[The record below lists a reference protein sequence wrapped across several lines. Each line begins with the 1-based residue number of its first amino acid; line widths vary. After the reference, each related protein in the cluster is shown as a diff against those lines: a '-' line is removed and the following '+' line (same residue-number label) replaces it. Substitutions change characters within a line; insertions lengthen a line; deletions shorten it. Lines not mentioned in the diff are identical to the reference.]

1 MQMADAVNVFSILT
15 VGDGLVSQIPALV
28 ISTAAGIIITRAG
41 GSATLPSDLGEQFT
55 QNPRVHMVA
64 AGALLLMAMVPGLPF
79 FPFLLLSAALGFTAW
94 YLHTGAG
101 KEEVIEETGIKP
113 AETRTETPLS
123 DLLVLDPIRLEV
135 GYGLIDLVE
144 SGRDGNL
151 LDRLQA
157 VRRQI
162 ARDIGFVLPPVH
174 IKDNLQLGVGEY
186 RVLIRGAEVGR
197 CEIRP
202 RNLLAL
208 KGQHSGPE
216 IQGIATQEPAF
227 GLPALWI
234 GNDMRQQAELSGYTV
249 VDPATVIVTHITEIL
264 RQNAHEILDR
274 AQVREM
280 LDQLSTRHP
289 KVVEDMVPS
298 QVSLGLLQNVL
309 QRLLAEWVPVRDLMA
324 ILETLSDGGSA
335 NASLDAVVER
345 VRTRLGRSIV
355 QQHLSQQ
362 GELKVFTIDPH
373 LEQTMSER
381 VGDQSGFSLPMD
393 IHQWQRFATQITNTV
408 ARHDVDIP
416 VILTNPQLRS
426 SLARSLGRIMPRI
439 AVLSIAEVP
448 SNITVNPLDQIGL

>member
-1 MQMADAVNVFSILT
+1 
-15 VGDGLVSQIPALV
+15 
-28 ISTAAGIIITRAG
+28 
-41 GSATLPSDLGEQFT
+41 
-55 QNPRVHMVA
+55 
-64 AGALLLMAMVPGLPF
+64 
-79 FPFLLLSAALGFTAW
+79 
-94 YLHTGAG
+94 
-101 KEEVIEETGIKP
+101 
-113 AETRTETPLS
+113 
-123 DLLVLDPIRLEV
+123 
-135 GYGLIDLVE
+135 
-144 SGRDGNL
+144 
-151 LDRLQA
+151 
-157 VRRQI
+157 
-162 ARDIGFVLPPVH
+162 
-174 IKDNLQLGVGEY
+174 DNLQLGVGEY